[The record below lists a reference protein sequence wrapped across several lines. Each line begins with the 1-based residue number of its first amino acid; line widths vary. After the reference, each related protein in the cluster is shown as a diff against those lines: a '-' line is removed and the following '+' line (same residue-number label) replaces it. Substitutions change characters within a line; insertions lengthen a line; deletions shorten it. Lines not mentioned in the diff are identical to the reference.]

1 MLASPLHVL
10 VVCTSPNCHAA
21 NGNRETGQYKVFVAC
36 SGAELPRPVTL
47 KKNDQG
53 LWKASEWS
61 SLLVGVMPPMTT
73 PGDDL

>member
-10 VVCTSPNCHAA
+10 VVCTSSNCHAVS
-21 NGNRETGQYKVFVAC
+21 GNRETGQYKVSVTC

-47 KKNDQG
+47 KKNDKG

-61 SLLVGVMPPMTT
+61 SLLVGVIPPMMT
-73 PGDDL
+73 PCDDL